1 MRRTHRKAHRI
12 LWLVLGP
19 LAALGLILGVAN
31 RAPVPP
37 QDSPIQAIA
46 PDTAPPSLEADKK

>member
-19 LAALGLILGVAN
+19 LAVLGLILGVAN
-31 RAPVPP
+31 RAPVPT
-37 QDSPIQAIA
+37 QDSPLKAEA
-46 PDTAPPSLEADKK
+46 PDTDPPSREAEEK